1 MAKVLTVEWTD
12 TAKDKLRKVYEFHAE
27 YSEESAF
34 KMVNEIIEESDTI
47 IFFKQFQIDDI
58 NSNYR
63 RIIVRQY
70 KVLYKIEDEIVWIM
84 NVFPTKNDPEK
95 LLKL

>member
-12 TAKDKLRKVYEFHAE
+12 TAKDKLSKVYEFHSE

-34 KMVNEIIEESDTI
+34 KIVNEIIEAADAVVYS
-47 IFFKQFQIDDI
+47 KQYQVDGL
-58 NSNYR
+58 NSKYR

-70 KVLYKIEDEIVWIM
+70 KVLYKIEEGIVWIM
-84 NVFPTKNDPEK
+84 NVFPTKDDPEK
-95 LLKL
+95 LEKM

>member
-12 TAKDKLRKVYEFHAE
+12 TAKDKLREVYEFHSE

-34 KMVNEIIEESDTI
+34 KIVSEIIESADAVVYC
-47 IFFKQFQIDDI
+47 KQYQLDDV
-58 NSNYR
+58 NPKYR

-70 KVLYKIEDEIVWIM
+70 KILYRIEDGVIWIM
-84 NVFPTKNDPEK
+84 NVFPTKDDPEK
-95 LLKL
+95 LMKL